1 MLNESLGRCP
11 LCGKDCKAD
20 EELTQIDGGP
30 HGICHVD
37 CIQEAAEAQV
47 DFEKQIE
54 RRAS

>member
-11 LCGKDCKAD
+11 LCGRDCKAD